1 MKEKEQIKDDLN
13 TIRNAINTLIT
24 NTLKF
29 VNLKANQDINYNNDI
44 QIFNE
49 TFRALDN
56 ANFTIGELLSIKYRL
71 EAKLHK
77 GENK

>member
-49 TFRALDN
+49 TFRALDS

-71 EAKLHK
+71 EAKLHE